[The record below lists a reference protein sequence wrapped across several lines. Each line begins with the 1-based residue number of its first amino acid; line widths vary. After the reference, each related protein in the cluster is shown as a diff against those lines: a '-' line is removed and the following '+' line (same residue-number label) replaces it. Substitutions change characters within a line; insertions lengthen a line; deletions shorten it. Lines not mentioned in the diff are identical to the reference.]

1 MPQWLTIS
9 RAAKLIGVTRGA
21 MQKKILDGELDSFDG
36 LVSTEQLARAYPAGD
51 VERRLDDDG
60 AYERVSRIK
69 DESFGRRVRERVL
82 PSQEILAQR
91 LFAQGRESEQLRRH
105 LVRYH
110 ELVVGIRSR
119 IQGLQQQ
126 APEAALASLG
136 ALVDAGLAEVLG
148 ADESVDRFAV
158 LDEVLRVMAARITL
172 RPSGKEFLLE
182 GRDSLLA
189 AALKAGATPGYGCG
203 NGNCGLCKA
212 RVVSGEVARIARSDY
227 PMSEAER
234 SQGCVLMCAHTAA
247 SDVVL
252 EVLEAGSPHDIPD
265 QALVARVHALT
276 PMDDDTLLLH
286 LQTPRSARLRFLAG
300 QRVTLGLAGDL
311 GDHTADLPIAS
322 CPCDDRNLQFH
333 VTRNADD
340 GFAQRLFS
348 GAVVRG
354 TEINVR
360 GPWGDFVLEG
370 ESPRPLV
377 FVAAGAGFAPIKS
390 LIEHALAVDAA
401 ESITLIWA
409 ARRGGH
415 YLANQCRAWTDALE
429 TFRYLPLDAGT
440 GADAAAAV
448 VASLRTLA
456 ADIGGVE
463 LYVCGP
469 AGFVASVAAVAP
481 RAANLRTLVT

>member
-21 MQKKILDGELDSFDG
+21 MQKKILDGELESFDG

-60 AYERVSRIK
+60 AFERVSQIK

-82 PSQEILAQR
+82 PSREILAQR
-91 LFAQGRESEQLRRH
+91 LFAQSQELAQLRRH
-105 LVRYH
+105 VVRYH
-110 ELVVGIRSR
+110 EFVSGIRSR
-119 IQGLQQQ
+119 IQLLRRQP
-126 APEAALASLG
+126 AEAAMAQLG
-136 ALVDAGLAEVLG
+136 ALVDAGFAEVLG
-148 ADESVDRFAV
+148 ADDPVDRIAALADAF
-158 LDEVLRVMAARITL
+158 RVMAARITL
-172 RPSGKEFLLE
+172 RPSGREFLLE

-189 AALKAGATPGYGCG
+189 AALKSGATPGYGCG

-212 RVVSGEVARIARSDY
+212 RLVSGEVARIAPSDY
-227 PMSEAER
+227 PLSEAER
-234 SQGCVLMCAHTAA
+234 RQGCVLMCAHTAA

-252 EVLEAGSPHDIPD
+252 EVLEAGSAHDIPD
-265 QALVARVHALT
+265 QALVARVHSLAAL
-276 PMDDDTLLLH
+276 DDDTLLLH

-300 QRVTLGLAGDL
+300 QGVTLGLAADV

-340 GFAQRLFS
+340 AFAQRLFS
-348 GAVVRG
+348 GAVARG

-360 GPWGDFVLEG
+360 GPWGEFVLEG
-370 ESPRPLV
+370 DAPRPLI
-377 FVAAGAGFAPIKS
+377 FVAGGAGFAPIKS
-390 LIEHALAVDAA
+390 LIEHALAVDAD
-401 ESITLIWA
+401 ESMTLVWA

-415 YLANQCRAWTDALE
+415 YLANQCRAWSDALGN
-429 TFRYLPLDAGT
+429 FRYFQLDTGT
-440 GADAAAAV
+440 GADSAAAV
-448 VASLRTLA
+448 LETLRSIKTDTGA
-456 ADIGGVE
+456 AE

-469 AGFVASVAAVAP
+469 AGFVLPVAAVPLGVAK
-481 RAANLRTLVT
+481 LRTYSI